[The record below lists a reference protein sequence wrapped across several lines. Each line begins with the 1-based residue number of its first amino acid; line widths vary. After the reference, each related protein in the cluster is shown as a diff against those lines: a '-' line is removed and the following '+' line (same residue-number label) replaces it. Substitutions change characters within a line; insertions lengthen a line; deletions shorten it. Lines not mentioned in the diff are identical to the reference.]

1 MTVTMNVALLILRLG
16 VGLILAGHGAQ
27 KLGWFG
33 GPGFAK
39 VRQGFEQR
47 GLKPGWLWTALAV
60 VGELGGGISVA
71 LGFLTPLGAA
81 GLVGAMFMA
90 SRTHWKNGFWM
101 QKGGYEYALSLL
113 IASIAIGLLGPGAY
127 SLDAL
132 FRIALPEA
140 LLFGI
145 LAIAAL
151 LVDVIGIF
159 ISSNQAKPAAAESRP
174 SAS

>member
-1 MTVTMNVALLILRLG
+1 MTVTTNVALLVLRLV

-33 GPGFAK
+33 GPGPIK

-47 GLKPGWLWTALAV
+47 GLKPGWLWIGLAV

-81 GLVGAMFMA
+81 GIFGAMFMA
-90 SRTHWKNGFWM
+90 GRTHWKNGFWL
-101 QKGGYEYALSLL
+101 QKGGYEYTLALLAVS
-113 IASIAIGLLGPGAY
+113 AAIGLIGPGAY

-132 FRIALPEA
+132 FAIVLPEA
-140 LLFGI
+140 LLFGV
-145 LAIAAL
+145 LALAAL
-151 LVDVIGIF
+151 LVDCIGIF
-159 ISSNQAKPAAAESRP
+159 ISSNQPGHVVAESKS